1 MRRRDGERERGREGE
16 RERGR
21 EKDGEYIVYIVYIA
35 ESVYHDL
42 SVRYGE
48 SVVLTAVL
56 VETGP
61 LLNHLTKPCR
71 RTVKPDKDM
80 EP

>member
-1 MRRRDGERERGREGE
+1 M
-16 RERGR
+16 
-21 EKDGEYIVYIVYIA
+21 
-35 ESVYHDL
+35 
-42 SVRYGE
+42 RYGE

-80 EP
+80 EPRGVHGDGEGRLFELFN